1 MQCWIWKTTFKW
13 KSGIFH
19 KVIYIHI
26 YTKCRISNELNLPLL
41 PSIIFTPAGKVTPPT
56 YLMNTNQDD
65 SRWITNRKGRA
76 AIGISPQRKGRFN
89 WIKKYLFSWT
99 KIIIFL
105 FLKQLFSIYYVYINQ
120 NLSKLIV
127 FQLKRPFLWGEIPIA
142 ARPFLLV
149 IHRESSWFV
158 FIR

>member
-76 AIGISPQRKGRFN
+76 ATGISPQRKGRFN

-105 FLKQLFSIYYVYINQ
+105 FFKTIIFNLLRIHQSKSIKTYC
-120 NLSKLIV
+120 
-127 FQLKRPFLWGEIPIA
+127 IPIKTSVYERSNVLYLYDFMSHMFCLDH
-142 ARPFLLV
+142 RP
-149 IHRESSWFV
+149 
-158 FIR
+158 